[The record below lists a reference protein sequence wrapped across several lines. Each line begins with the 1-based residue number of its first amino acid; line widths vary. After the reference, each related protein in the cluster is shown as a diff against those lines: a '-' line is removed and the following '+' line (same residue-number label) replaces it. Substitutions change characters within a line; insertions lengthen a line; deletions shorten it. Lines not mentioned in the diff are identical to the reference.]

1 MYPPVDGELAFK
13 LAPGAGVEGAP
24 PGGGS
29 PPSAPPM
36 DGGKPI
42 GGTGTLPGP
51 ESTNFLNRKGWP
63 KWPLIIFQFETKNG
77 RSKSSHYSFFSA
89 VEALSQTL
97 NVLAFVRSLPVQC
110 IATQAISKCAKIAP
124 YGKICC

>member
-13 LAPGAGVEGAP
+13 LAPGASVEGAP

-42 GGTGTLPGP
+42 GSTGTLPGP
-51 ESTNFLNRKGWP
+51 ERGAKSVGLIFVWICIGETWGVFTLGDTRK
-63 KWPLIIFQFETKNG
+63 
-77 RSKSSHYSFFSA
+77 
-89 VEALSQTL
+89 
-97 NVLAFVRSLPVQC
+97 
-110 IATQAISKCAKIAP
+110 
-124 YGKICC
+124 

>member
-13 LAPGAGVEGAP
+13 LAPGASVEGAP

-29 PPSAPPM
+29 PPNAPPM

-51 ESTNFLNRKGWP
+51 ERGAKSVG
-63 KWPLIIFQFETKNG
+63 LI
-77 RSKSSHYSFFSA
+77 
-89 VEALSQTL
+89 
-97 NVLAFVRSLPVQC
+97 FVRSCFFFFPR
-110 IATQAISKCAKIAP
+110 
-124 YGKICC
+124 